1 MIMMIHALECCII
14 VLYMSINQS
23 DCDPYATAHRQAA
36 SQAQQVWGL
45 LDAAAEVVFSRK
57 VAGESSSRIP
67 DDSSAGTALEC
78 AVQLT
83 DSSDN
88 SECSRRGSPP

>member
-1 MIMMIHALECCII
+1 ML
-14 VLYMSINQS
+14 L
-23 DCDPYATAHRQAA
+23 PHRQAA
-36 SQAQQVWGL
+36 SQTQQVWGL

-83 DSSDN
+83 DSSHN
-88 SECSRRGSPP
+88 SECSRRVSPP